1 MTKPD
6 DGGGRGP
13 RRARTGSGGS
23 TSGVTDTAGADGSLA
38 LAAPANVTAEP
49 GAGHVGLGWDLVPGA
64 AGYVIERTGVEHTGE
79 DGDGPRILRARR
91 QRRARRCQDRRSRTR
106 GWPSSASQHRASQ
119 PRIYRY
125 RVGAV
130 AGAEYPVWSWSA
142 PVQSATRPGDPG
154 PVLVRVDAS
163 AVTGTLNRV
172 WRMVGSERLSQL
184 LLGSDEGGTER
195 NAGKQIAAEFAEAL
209 RLAHDD
215 LGVTMVR
222 AHAIL
227 HDDNAVV
234 TPGRRRRAAL
244 RLQPGRRHLRPD
256 ARLGM
261 RPVVELSFMPAALAR
276 DPQQTVFAYRGIISP
291 PADWAEWRQLVTALA
306 APPGASG
313 TASTR
318 SRSGR
323 SRSGTSRTWSC
334 SGPARRPS
342 TCGCTTSRRGRSR
355 RSTRGCAS
363 AAPPRPPPSGSS
375 RSPRTPQRHDV
386 PLDFVTTHTYGNL
399 PLDVRP
405 ALQRH
410 GLDGHPDLVDRVGR
424 RLDPLRPDPRR
435 RRSARRSCSAASTTR
450 RAGST
455 PWRTG

>member
-6 DGGGRGP
+6 EAAAEAQA
-13 RRARTGSGGS
+13 RAGLGAAGLPAGDRHG
-23 TSGVTDTAGADGSLA
+23 GADGSLA
-38 LAAPANVTAEP
+38 LPAPANVTAEP
-49 GAGHVGLGWDLVPGA
+49 GAGHVMLSWDPVPGA

-79 DGDGPRILRARR
+79 DGDGPKILAHGGSDVL
-91 QRRARRCQDRRSRTR
+91 AVSGPPFADT
-106 GWPSSASQHRASQ
+106 GLADDTA
-119 PRIYRY
+119 IYRY
-125 RVGAV
+125 RIGAV

-172 WRMVGSERLSQL
+172 WRMIGSERLSQL

-195 NAGKQIAAEFAEAL
+195 DAGKQIAAEFADAL
-209 RLAHDD
+209 RLAHDE
-215 LGVTMVR
+215 LGATMVR

-234 TPGRRRRAAL
+234 SRDAAGALHFDFGRV
-244 RLQPGRRHLRPD
+244 D
-256 ARLGM
+256 AIYDQVLGYGL

-318 SRSGR
+318 WRGGR
-323 SRSGTSRTWSC
+323 SRYGTNRTWPC
-334 SGPARRPS
+334 SGRARWPN
-342 TCGCTTSRRGRSR
+342 TCGCTRSRRGRSR

-363 AAPPRPPPSGSS
+363 AAPPRPPLSGSS
-375 RSPRTPQRHDV
+375 RSPRTPRG
-386 PLDFVTTHTYGNL
+386 TTCRWTSSARTPTATSRWMCGPRCSGTAWTAFPSGGPNGASA
-399 PLDVRP
+399 RP
-405 ALQRH
+405 TTARCTT
-410 GLDGHPDLVDRVGR
+410 G
-424 RLDPLRPDPRR
+424 
-435 RRSARRSCSAASTTR
+435 RSARRSCFPGSSTR
-450 RAGST
+450 SGGST